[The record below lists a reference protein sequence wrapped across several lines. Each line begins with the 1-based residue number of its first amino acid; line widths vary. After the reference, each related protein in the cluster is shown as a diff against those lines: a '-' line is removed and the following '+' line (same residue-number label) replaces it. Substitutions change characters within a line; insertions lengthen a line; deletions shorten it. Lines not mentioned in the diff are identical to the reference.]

1 MTDERTHP
9 VNDAEAAFFRQ
20 YAWRAD
26 RWAIASESD
35 LALDVFAH
43 MASEGAKTYGE
54 TVADVERGAFEAYD
68 PTYLAR
74 LFRIV
79 IVRPSMESAR
89 DTALA
94 ALRYAVPK
102 VPKISANL
110 PLRNLLFEL
119 LYWAGEFGEA
129 RELLDADA
137 EVAESYYRY
146 KAADL
151 SNPFVRSDLARNDE
165 WLKKFNAPFEEN
177 GLFPISLIEGS
188 GVPFDRL
195 TTDRTI
201 AVPETTHVGN
211 DEPRSTGDS
220 APLEPLV
227 TVILTTFNPEPRELK
242 TSVSSIL
249 GQTWQNLE
257 LLVVDDCSTE
267 VDPNFFASLEKHDS
281 RLRIIRMPMN
291 GGTYLA
297 RNAGILAARGDYIT
311 GQDTD
316 DWSHPQ
322 RIEREVS
329 ALLEDEGLA
338 GVTVTANR
346 TDERLVRTAV
356 GFSPQRR
363 CEVSLMFRRSDAIAM
378 GGYLP
383 MRKGADSE
391 FRERL
396 IKHCGSSVVD
406 LPEPLYLTRLSPGS
420 LSRAD
425 FRHGWTAPARLA
437 FSSAYRYWH
446 TQSSGAPAPLVER
459 RTIASPFVAPT
470 RISGREQSSF
480 VDLCFVAD
488 WRASGP
494 LERAA
499 VDEIRAVVDGGH
511 RIGILQL
518 DSPFNIGVSPR
529 ILNPQIQEWVNDG
542 RIVQLMPDE
551 PCHVG
556 LMIVRDPAVID
567 YARNA
572 QMGINPREV
581 LVVAAGR
588 SGHSPTEWRTYAPR
602 RTEEAVDRL
611 FGARSRWILPIGD
624 DRARF
629 AQQHG
634 VEPLAP
640 PYPLVVDS
648 KYFTRRRRA
657 HGADRL
663 PIVGKLAANH
673 ESEWPTADKIKSI
686 YSVDGD
692 LDVRVLGDAR
702 GGIRAMGS
710 RKLPSHWID
719 FRDFNYDAAQFWRTV
734 DVAVQFDS
742 IQGEAGFDRGL
753 LEALA
758 GRTPI
763 VCSLKYA
770 EPLEGN
776 AYGVAE
782 TEVRDTVK
790 RLIVDPWEHEAHA
803 RRGVKFVSELFPPE
817 AYREFINERLAEPSM
832 REIAS

>member
-1 MTDERTHP
+1 MD
-9 VNDAEAAFFRQ
+9 
-20 YAWRAD
+20 
-26 RWAIASESD
+26 
-35 LALDVFAH
+35 
-43 MASEGAKTYGE
+43 
-54 TVADVERGAFEAYD
+54 
-68 PTYLAR
+68 
-74 LFRIV
+74 
-79 IVRPSMESAR
+79 SAR
-89 DTALA
+89 STALA
-94 ALRYAVPK
+94 ALRHAVPK

-110 PLRNLLFEL
+110 PLRNLLFEF
-119 LYWAGEFGEA
+119 LYWAGDFDEA
-129 RELLDADA
+129 QDILAVDS
-137 EVAESYYRY
+137 EVAQSYYRY
-146 KAADL
+146 KVADL
-151 SNPFVRSDLARNDE
+151 SNPFARSSVTDYDE
-165 WLKKFNAPFEEN
+165 WLEKFNAPFKEH
-177 GLFPISLIEGS
+177 GLFPVSLVAGN
-188 GVPFDRL
+188 GVPFERLSVDRSL
-195 TTDRTI
+195 TPPEMKRADRS
-201 AVPETTHVGN
+201 
-211 DEPRSTGDS
+211 DPRRTVDS
-220 APLEPLV
+220 SPLEPLV
-227 TVILTTFNPEPRELK
+227 TVVLTTFNPEPTELK

-249 GQTWQNLE
+249 DQTWQNLE

-267 VDPNFFASLEKHDS
+267 VDPDLFASLERQDS
-281 RLRIIRMPMN
+281 RLRIIRMPRN

-297 RNAGILAARGDYIT
+297 RNAGILAARGEYIT

-322 RIEREVS
+322 RIEREVG
-329 ALLEDEGLA
+329 ALLENDDLA

-363 CEVSLMFRRSDAIAM
+363 CEVSLMFRRRDAIAL

-396 IKHCGSSVVD
+396 IKHCGTAVTD

-446 TQSSGAPAPLVER
+446 EQNSGVLPPLGECR
-459 RTIASPFVAPT
+459 NMESPFAAPS
-470 RISGREQSSF
+470 RISGREPSSA

-499 VDEIRAVVDGGH
+499 VDEIKAVVDDGY

-518 DSPFNIGVSPR
+518 DSPFNIGVPPR
-529 ILNPQIQEWVNDG
+529 VLNSQTQEWVNNG

-551 PCHVG
+551 QCHVG

-567 YARNA
+567 YARNTR
-572 QMGINPREV
+572 MGINPRDV

-588 SGHSPTEWRTYAPR
+588 HGHSPTEWRTFSPR
-602 RTEEAVDRL
+602 RTENAVDRL
-611 FGARSRWILPIGD
+611 FGARCTWILPAGE

-629 AQQHG
+629 TQRHG
-634 VEPLAP
+634 VEPVDAQ
-640 PYPLVVDS
+640 YPLVVDS

-657 HGADRL
+657 HGCDRV
-663 PIVGKLAANH
+663 PTIGKSAANH
-673 ESEWPTADKIKSI
+673 ESEWPAIDNVTNI
-686 YSVDGD
+686 YSIDGD
-692 LDVRVLGDAR
+692 LDVRILGDAR

-710 RKLPSHWID
+710 RKLPPQWID
-719 FRDFNYDAAQFWRTV
+719 FRDFNYDAALFWRTV

-742 IQGEAGFDRGL
+742 AHGSAGFDRGL

-758 GRTPI
+758 ARTPV

-770 EPLEGN
+770 EAFDENVYGVTEEEARDAVRNLLENPLEHEER
-776 AYGVAE
+776 AREGVE
-782 TEVRDTVK
+782 
-790 RLIVDPWEHEAHA
+790 
-803 RRGVKFVSELFPPE
+803 FVASRFTTQ
-817 AYREFINERLAEPSM
+817 AYRAFVKKRLAESPM
-832 REIAS
+832 REIVS